1 MFFVESTK
9 TVKAGEN
16 RYGMANATMNGSV
29 RFSLFLNDNYFSFQ
43 G

>member
-1 MFFVESTK
+1 MFFVDSTK

-16 RYGMANATMNGSV
+16 RYGMAMASMDGSV
-29 RFSLFLNDNYFSFQ
+29 RFSLFLNGNYFSFK